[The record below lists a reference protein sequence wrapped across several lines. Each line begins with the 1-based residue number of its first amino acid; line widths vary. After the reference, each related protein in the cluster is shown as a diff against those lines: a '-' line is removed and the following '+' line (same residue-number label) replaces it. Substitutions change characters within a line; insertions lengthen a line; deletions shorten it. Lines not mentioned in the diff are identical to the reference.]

1 MWERFVCLAALAVA
15 VDGLATNLS
24 PFPSR
29 SKTALEDLQAVVVAD
44 NTNAAAHKALGLAAR
59 RARNLGLAAD
69 SLERAVA
76 LQPDDD
82 EAKKELGSLLAEMGY
97 VPEAE
102 AILRDLLSREPQ
114 SQQSTSTTR
123 LRLAALMLAGQGQRQ
138 EAYDVYSRVCALRP
152 SPVALLAGVAADS
165 MGNHSTAMRFYKD
178 AWELDPYDEDAVL
191 HLMIAHL
198 RNGDEASAAAL
209 RPRLPDHVLSSVDYA
224 LSTSVAMDPSMH
236 YYEHDLLQ
244 LALTKAARSPAL
256 DGGLVLEFGVYH
268 GKTIRMIGSHFSN
281 GPVHGFDTFS
291 GLPEDW
297 YSTGAGAYSTYGAL
311 PKAPGNVQFHVGLFS
326 ETLPGFLEAH
336 PDVPIRFMNIDCD
349 LYSSTK
355 DVFDAVAHRVRPGTV
370 IVFDEYTMN
379 PHWAEDEYRAFQEA
393 VAEHGWTYEY
403 LAISLVSYQAA
414 VRITEVVGGQQP
426 GTSVGR

>member
-1 MWERFVCLAALAVA
+1 MWERLVCLAALAVA
-15 VDGLATNLS
+15 VDGLAMNS
-24 PFPSR
+24 AFPSR
-29 SKTALEDLQAVVVAD
+29 SKTALDDLQAVVVAD
-44 NTNAAAHKALGLAAR
+44 NTNAAAHKALGLAAKR
-59 RARNLGLAAD
+59 VRNLGLAAD

-82 EAKKELGSLLAEMGY
+82 EAKKELASLLAEMGY
-97 VPEAE
+97 VPESE
-102 AILRDLLSREPQ
+102 AVFRDLLSREPQ

-198 RNGDEASAAAL
+198 RNGDEASATAL

-224 LSTSVAMDPSMH
+224 LSTSVGMHPSMH
-236 YYEHDLLQ
+236 YYEYDLLQ
-244 LALTKAARSPAL
+244 LALAKATRSPL
-256 DGGLVLEFGVYH
+256 EGGLVLEFGVYH
-268 GKTIRMIGSHFSN
+268 GKTIRMIGSHFSKD
-281 GPVHGFDTFS
+281 PVHGFDTFS

-311 PKAPGNVQFHVGLFS
+311 PKVPGNVQFHVGLFS

-355 DVFDAVAHRVRPGTV
+355 DVFDAVADRVRPGTV
-370 IVFDEYTMN
+370 VVFDEYLMN
-379 PHWAEDEYRAFQEA
+379 PHWAEDEYHAFQEA
-393 VAEHGWTYEY
+393 VVEHGWSYEY

-414 VRITEVVGGQQP
+414 VRITEVVGGQP
-426 GTSVGR
+426 GSAGRS